1 MAKKIWDE
9 DITGYEQDW
18 GGDDS
23 TGNLP
28 ISGRAVQKF
37 LKQELNSRVGYM
49 IKPDGSN
56 AYYWTRSRGIDLT
69 VYDNPNSVWLIGKEG
84 YAYSFNY
91 YSEYYV
97 VARLRFAA
105 K

>member
-18 GGDDS
+18 GGDGL

-37 LKQELNSRVGYM
+37 LKQELNSTVG
-49 IKPDGSN
+49 
-56 AYYWTRSRGIDLT
+56 
-69 VYDNPNSVWLIGKEG
+69 
-84 YAYSFNY
+84 
-91 YSEYYV
+91 
-97 VARLRFAA
+97 
-105 K
+105 